1 MGHVETWRTL
11 VHEGGHYGGNPNE
24 RTAEAGAL
32 NGCVSRNLQEE
43 KKYPKNPPPDP
54 NICEDPLAD
63 CGEPGDDDP
72 GDGLIHGYCEYE
84 GRVSCWTDD
93 DGIDWCYEYWIR
105 LYCVV
110 F

>member
-1 MGHVETWRTL
+1 M
-11 VHEGGHYGGNPNE
+11 
-24 RTAEAGAL
+24 AL
-32 NGCVSRNLQEE
+32 AGCVSRNLQEE
-43 KKYPKNPPPDP
+43 KKRKQTKPQDDSQSPDDCDNPLMDCEEPDEDDP
-54 NICEDPLAD
+54 NN
-63 CGEPGDDDP
+63 
-72 GDGLIHGYCEYE
+72 GLIHGYCEYE